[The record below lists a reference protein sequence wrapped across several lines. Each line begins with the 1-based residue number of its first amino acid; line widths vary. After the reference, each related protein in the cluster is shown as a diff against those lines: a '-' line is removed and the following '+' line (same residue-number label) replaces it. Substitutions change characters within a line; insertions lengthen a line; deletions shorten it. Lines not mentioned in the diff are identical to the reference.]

1 MSTFARAL
9 ETSRQY
15 RFTLDDV
22 LRMEEVGILE
32 DASRLELI
40 DGVLIQRVPEDAPH
54 ALMKMRIA
62 KRFFALPDNATQMII
77 SSTLRLEP
85 TTALDPDFF
94 LYDAALPLSTV
105 TGANVGLVVEIAGA
119 TLKSDL
125 TAKADL
131 YAQHGVREYWVVDVN
146 TDTVITHR
154 TLAGG
159 TYRDVVHHSARD
171 TVSAQHLPG
180 ISLCL
185 ADLPQIR

>member
-1 MSTFARAL
+1 
-9 ETSRQY
+9 
-15 RFTLDDV
+15 
-22 LRMEEVGILE
+22 MEEVGILE

-40 DGVLIQRVPEDAPH
+40 DGVLIQKPLEDTPH
-54 ALMKMRIA
+54 DLMKMRIA
-62 KRFFALPDNATQMII
+62 KRFVDLGDEAVQMFI

-85 TTALDPDFF
+85 TTALDPDLF

-105 TGANVGLVVEIAGA
+105 SGASVGLVIEIGGA
-119 TLKSDL
+119 RLKSDL
-125 TAKADL
+125 TFKAEL
-131 YAQHGVREYWVVDVN
+131 YAQHGVREYWVVDAN

-185 ADLPQIR
+185 ADLPIIR